1 MIAWAIDT
9 LIAATLLMLL
19 VLAVRAPVARL
30 FGAGWAYA
38 LWLLPLLRIAMPP
51 LDLFSPEVAAAL
63 PDYTIIV
70 LPAAAAAAASTAPA
84 AAAATEGTQI
94 MPLLLALWGGGA
106 AVFMLWQQSAYSAFL
121 MSLGGHGRPASPPV
135 HGGIKVIESESVDGP
150 LAVGLLRRRIVVPLD
165 FLERYSAEE
174 RALALD
180 HELIH
185 HRRLDI
191 FWNYAALAMLA
202 AMWFSPVAWAAFRA
216 FRADQELSCDAAV
229 TRRAPQRRHDYARAL
244 IKSASRPGAVAAC
257 PLNSADQLKRR
268 LKMLKEHRASRAR
281 TLGGAA
287 AVAVLLAGG
296 LALSSPGFAR
306 EEAPARAT
314 IRPIVLKA
322 AANQAP
328 IITKEEIDTLVE
340 RCASS
345 DEARDRSKRGVIVC
359 DNGKAVDDP
368 EVKRIVGKALE
379 RAQTQV
385 RSAQLS
391 AEQAERI
398 TDAAIER
405 AVRIEPVEMERHMKH
420 AREALEAAR
429 VTLASSDFRKTRAIA
444 MESALAGARVSV
456 ARGRLAPELLA
467 DIETALAEARAEMDE
482 EFADQMDILHE
493 QLSEEMEGLKVEI
506 D

>member
-1 MIAWAIDT
+1 
-9 LIAATLLMLL
+9 
-19 VLAVRAPVARL
+19 
-30 FGAGWAYA
+30 
-38 LWLLPLLRIAMPP
+38 
-51 LDLFSPEVAAAL
+51 
-63 PDYTIIV
+63 
-70 LPAAAAAAASTAPA
+70 
-84 AAAATEGTQI
+84 
-94 MPLLLALWGGGA
+94 
-106 AVFMLWQQSAYSAFL
+106 
-121 MSLGGHGRPASPPV
+121 
-135 HGGIKVIESESVDGP
+135 
-150 LAVGLLRRRIVVPLD
+150 
-165 FLERYSAEE
+165 
-174 RALALD
+174 
-180 HELIH
+180 
-185 HRRLDI
+185 
-191 FWNYAALAMLA
+191 
-202 AMWFSPVAWAAFRA
+202 
-216 FRADQELSCDAAV
+216 
-229 TRRAPQRRHDYARAL
+229 
-244 IKSASRPGAVAAC
+244 
-257 PLNSADQLKRR
+257 
-268 LKMLKEHRASRAR
+268 MLKEHRASRAR

-328 IITKEEIDTLVE
+328 IITKEEIETLVE

-345 DEARDRSKRGVIVC
+345 EEARDRSKRGVIVC

-379 RAQTQV
+379 RAQVHV
-385 RSAQLS
+385 RSAELS

-467 DIETALAEARAEMDE
+467 DIESALAEARAEMDE
-482 EFADQMDILHE
+482 EFADEMDKLHE
-493 QLSEEMEGLKVEI
+493 HLGEEMERLKVEF